1 MMPGRQHREGRP
13 PRGGGCRSQTP
24 SAQVEASEAGGGA
37 RCRLQGKLRR
47 PGPWGAPPRPA
58 GPLRSDIYL
67 TGGGALH
74 TVSPLETKLE
84 HVFPKTGWDFYIP
97 LCPSP
102 THLCPTFPM

>member
-1 MMPGRQHREGRP
+1 MQAARQAQA
-13 PRGGGCRSQTP
+13 PRALGGGP
-24 SAQVEASEAGGGA
+24 EAGRTAAVGH
-37 RCRLQGKLRR
+37 L
-47 PGPWGAPPRPA
+47 
-58 GPLRSDIYL
+58 SDW
-67 TGGGALH
+67 GGALH